1 MAVGVLVL
9 SSEDYRLRD
18 LNNLWLEYDRQN
30 DILYLNFGEY
40 VEEADEEIMSG
51 DDIVIRI
58 KDNRVVSIMIM
69 NFMEKIGVTIC

>member
-1 MAVGVLVL
+1 MLKG
-9 SSEDYRLRD
+9 
-18 LNNLWLEYDRQN
+18 LNDLWLEYDRQN